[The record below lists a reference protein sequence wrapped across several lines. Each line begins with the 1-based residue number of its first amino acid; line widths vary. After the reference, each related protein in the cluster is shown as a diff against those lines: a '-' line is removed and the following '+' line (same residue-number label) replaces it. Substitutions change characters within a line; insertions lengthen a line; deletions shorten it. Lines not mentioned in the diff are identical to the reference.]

1 MINTRFAIRNPVRMV
16 CAWIP
21 TGDSRTAL
29 VRVWFKAADPRAAS
43 TMSSLNKEPVELR
56 RCA

>member
-21 TGDSRTAL
+21 TGDYKTPLAC
-29 VRVWFKAADPRAAS
+29 VWSETADPRAAS